1 MPFNSFFST
10 HLEYLAKCILLRPYL
25 SFQPIISIRTKDI
38 IKALVCMLIKFDAAE
53 KFEEGDSV
61 SISG

>member
-10 HLEYLAKCILLRPYL
+10 HLEFLAKCILLRPYL

-38 IKALVCMLIKFDAAE
+38 IKALVRMLIKFDAAE
-53 KFEEGDSV
+53 KFEDGDSA
-61 SISG
+61 SLSN